1 MALLSQ
7 RVTKGRGAS
16 VLPHDGIR
24 DGTASGALPEERGLA
39 LVGDAD
45 RDDLARAEAGERQRL
60 GRHVALRAPDLGR
73 IVLDPAGTGE
83 DLAEFLL
90 GLPEDPAVLAEGD
103 RAGARG
109 ALVEGE
115 HGLHL

>member
-1 MALLSQ
+1 ELPRLGPRAGARDVVEEPRELRPREVRIEQKAGFRAKQRFMALLSQ

-45 RDDLARAEAGERQRL
+45 RGDLACAEAGERQRL

-73 IVLDPAGTGE
+73 
-83 DLAEFLL
+83 
-90 GLPEDPAVLAEGD
+90 
-103 RAGARG
+103 
-109 ALVEGE
+109 
-115 HGLHL
+115 